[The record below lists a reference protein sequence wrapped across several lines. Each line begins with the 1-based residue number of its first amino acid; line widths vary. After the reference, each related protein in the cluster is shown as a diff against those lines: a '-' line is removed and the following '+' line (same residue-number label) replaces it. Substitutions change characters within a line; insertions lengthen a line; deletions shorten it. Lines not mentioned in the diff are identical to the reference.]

1 VEPIAATALWTAPA
15 TIPVDDR
22 RNSLSAP
29 VGSEENP
36 LRVAIVG
43 SGPAGFYAA
52 GQLLGDKDRTVQVEM
67 FDRLATPWGLV
78 RAGVAPDHPNI
89 KAVTRIYE
97 KTAKRDGFRFH
108 GNVEVGRDVSH
119 EELAA
124 HHHAVLYATG
134 APTDRRLGIPGE
146 DLPGSHA
153 ATSFV
158 AWYNGHPD
166 YRDEEFDLSPRR
178 AVVIGNG
185 NVALDVAR
193 MLALTPEELAPTDT
207 ADHAIEALA
216 ESQIEEIVVL
226 GRRGPLQAAYTNPEL
241 NELGEM
247 QAADVIV
254 DPAEAQLDP
263 DSQALLDG
271 GEVDK
276 TGRRNVEIVQEYAG
290 RTPHGHPRRIV
301 LRFLASPVEIVGDE
315 RVEGV
320 RIVRNKLEKSP
331 DGRVS
336 AVPTEETEFIEAGL
350 VLRSVGYKGVPFA
363 GLPFDAKRNTIANEG
378 GRIVDADT
386 REPVAGAYTAG
397 WIKRGPSGVIGT
409 NKKCALETVTLLLED
424 LEAGRLPEPSA
435 DVDSLI
441 EVLHERHPDV
451 VDYAGW
457 ELIDEHERGLGEPAG
472 RPRVKLTRVEELLGV
487 AGSASLARAKK

>member
-1 VEPIAATALWTAPA
+1 MSSPIGTE
-15 TIPVDDR
+15 D
-22 RNSLSAP
+22 
-29 VGSEENP
+29 NP

-52 GQLLGDKDRTVQVEM
+52 GQLLGDKERSVQVEM

-89 KAVTRIYE
+89 KAVTRVYE
-97 KTAKRDGFRFH
+97 KTARLDGFRFH

-146 DLPGSHA
+146 DLPGSVA

-166 YRDEEFDLSPRR
+166 YRDEDFDLSSKR

-193 MLALTPEELAPTDT
+193 MLALTPDELAPTDT
-207 ADHAIEALA
+207 ADHALEALA
-216 ESQIEEIVVL
+216 ASEIEEIVVL

-247 QAADVIV
+247 AAADVIV
-254 DPAEAQLDP
+254 DSGEAQLDP
-263 DSQALLDG
+263 GSQAEFDS
-271 GEVDK
+271 GEIDK
-276 TGRRNVEIVQEYAG
+276 TSRRNVEIVQEYAA
-290 RTPHGHPRRIV
+290 RTPQGHPRRIV
-301 LRFLASPVEIVGDE
+301 LRFLASPVEIVGDD

-320 RIVRNKLEKSP
+320 RIVRNRLEKAD
-331 DGRVS
+331 DGRMV
-336 AVPTEETEFIEAGL
+336 ARATEETEFIPAGL
-350 VLRSVGYKGVPFA
+350 VLRSVGYRGKPFA
-363 GLPFDAKRNTIANEG
+363 GLPFDEERHTIANEG

-386 REPVAGAYTAG
+386 REPVEGAYTAG

-409 NKKCALETVTLLLED
+409 NKKCAQETVNLLFED
-424 LEAGRLPEPSA
+424 LEAGRLPVPSA

-457 ELIDEHERGLGEPAG
+457 ELIDQHERSLGEPHG
-472 RPRVKLTRVEELLGV
+472 RPRVKLTRAEELLGV

>member
-1 VEPIAATALWTAPA
+1 M
-15 TIPVDDR
+15 
-22 RNSLSAP
+22 SAEIGTP
-29 VGSEENP
+29 ENP
-36 LRVAIVG
+36 LRVAVVG

-52 GQLLGDKDRTVQVEM
+52 GQVLSHKEHAVQVEM

-89 KAVTRIYE
+89 KAVTRVYE
-97 KTAKRDGFRFH
+97 KTAKKEGFRFH
-108 GNVEVGRDVSH
+108 GNVEVGREVSH

-124 HHHAVLYATG
+124 HHHAVIYATG
-134 APTDRRLGIPGE
+134 SPTDRRLGIPGE
-146 DLPGSHA
+146 DLPGSVA

-166 YRDEEFDLSPRR
+166 YRDEEFDLTPKR

-193 MLALTPEELAPTDT
+193 MLALTTEELSKTDI
-207 ADHAIEALA
+207 ADHALEALA

-241 NELGEM
+241 KELGEM

-254 DPAEAQLDP
+254 DPDEARLDDLSQAQLD
-263 DSQALLDG
+263 A

-276 TGRRNVEIVQEYAG
+276 TSRVNVETVQEYAA
-290 RTPHGHPRRIV
+290 REPHGHPRRIV
-301 LRFLASPVEIVGDE
+301 LRFLASPVEILGDE

-320 RIVRNKLEKSP
+320 KVVRNRLEKAD
-331 DGRVS
+331 DGRLV
-336 AVPTEETEFIEAGL
+336 ARPTDETEVIECGL
-350 VLRSVGYKGVPFA
+350 VLRSVGYRGEPFA
-363 GLPFDAKRNTIANEG
+363 GLPFDERLGTLNNEG
-378 GRIVDADT
+378 GRITDVDTGD
-386 REPVAGAYTAG
+386 PLPGVYTAG

-409 NKKCALETVTLLLED
+409 NTKCAQETVNLLFED

-441 EVLHERHPDV
+441 EELHERHPDV

-457 ELIDEHERGLGEPAG
+457 ELIDEHERSLGEPHG
-472 RPRVKLTRVEELLGV
+472 RPRVKLTRVEELLDV
-487 AGSASLARAKK
+487 AGSARLARAKK